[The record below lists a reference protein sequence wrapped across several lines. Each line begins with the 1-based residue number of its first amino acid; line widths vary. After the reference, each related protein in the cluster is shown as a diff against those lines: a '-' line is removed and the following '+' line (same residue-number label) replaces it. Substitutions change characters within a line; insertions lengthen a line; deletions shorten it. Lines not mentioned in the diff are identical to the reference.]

1 MFPWSGD
8 QGPGASTVSCLNDKE
23 RTCENPMIWRIVG
36 SVLGAVLFII
46 AVPLT
51 LSPIPLGIFLLAISV
66 IILISANPWFAKLIR
81 KLRRRSKPLDNA
93 FKTAKNVLPEP
104 IADPLRQ
111 TEVEEDEDEDDP
123 KSDSKM
129 GPPMER
135 FHNPRRLR

>member
-1 MFPWSGD
+1 
-8 QGPGASTVSCLNDKE
+8 
-23 RTCENPMIWRIVG
+23 MIWRIVG